1 MAAQPASE
9 MLDPPA
15 PARAGGRRKLL
26 VNLGC
31 GPKGSMWLP
40 AMFSNWRE
48 VRVDLDVEVAPDILA
63 DITDLSAIETGS
75 VDAIWSAHCIEH
87 VYLHQVSQAVAE
99 AYRILRDDG
108 FYCLIVPDLQAIA
121 EYIAQDRL
129 HEVVYEAPAGPV
141 VAHDMIY
148 GHGPSIARGRT
159 SMAHRCGFTP
169 TLLLQKLREAPFAE
183 IVMRRRA
190 NQELAAIACKR
201 ASASD
206 GEREAFLTALAL

>member
-1 MAAQPASE
+1 MAVELDIPEASPGSGE
-9 MLDPPA
+9 
-15 PARAGGRRKLL
+15 RRRLL

-31 GPKGSMWLP
+31 GPRGSAWLP

-48 VRVDLDVEVAPDILA
+48 VRVDLDAEVAPDILA
-63 DITDLSAIETGS
+63 DITDLSAIESGS

-99 AYRILRDDG
+99 AYRVLRDDG

-121 EYIAQDRL
+121 AYIAQDRL

-148 GHGPSIARGRT
+148 GHGPSLARGRV

-169 TLLLQKLREAPFAE
+169 TLLLQKLQEAPFAE
-183 IVMRRRA
+183 IVLRRRPQ
-190 NQELAAIACKR
+190 QELAAVARKR
-201 ASASD
+201 APASD
-206 GEREAFLTALAL
+206 AEREAFLTALAL

>member
-1 MAAQPASE
+1 MAAEFDVPEASPA
-9 MLDPPA
+9 
-15 PARAGGRRKLL
+15 AGERHKLL
-26 VNLGC
+26 INLGC
-31 GPKGSMWLP
+31 GPRGSAWLP

-48 VRVDLDVEVAPDILA
+48 VRVDLDAEVAPDILA

-87 VYLHQVSQAVAE
+87 VYLHQVSLAVAE

-129 HEVVYEAPAGPV
+129 HEVVYEAPVGPV

-148 GHGPSIARGRT
+148 GYGASIARGRT

-169 TLLLQKLREAPFAE
+169 TLLLQKLQEAPFAE
-183 IVMRRRA
+183 IVLKRRPQ
-190 NQELAAIACKR
+190 QELAAIACKR
-201 ASASD
+201 APASD
-206 GEREAFLTALAL
+206 VEREAFLTALGL